1 MKKRFSLLT
10 KDMERCYLSGTTKD
24 IHIHEVFYGSANRRK
39 SIKYGCCVPLTA
51 SLHNMSNNGV
61 HFDKTL
67 DMRLKR
73 EMQAAFEKKYSHEKF
88 MEVFG
93 RNYL

>member
-10 KDMERCYLSGTTKD
+10 NDMSKCYLSGTTKD
-24 IHIHEVFYGSANRRK
+24 IHIHEVFYGSANRQK
-39 SIKYGCCVPLTA
+39 SIEYGCCVPLTA
-51 SLHNMSNNGV
+51 SLHILGNNSV
-61 HFDKTL
+61 HFNKAL

-73 EMQAAFEKKYSHEKF
+73 EMQVAFENKYSHEKF
-88 MEVFG
+88 MEIFG